1 MSKERFIDDFL
12 NDIIEAIS
20 EIREFTEGMTF
31 DTFVHDRKT
40 RKAVTKCIE
49 DIGIAISEH
58 IPEHI
63 YKNYPEVPWSDWCG
77 IRNIVTHQYFGIDWA
92 EVWKTVSEDL
102 EPLKNAV
109 VQMIR
114 DLHLNKPNSPG
125 L

>member
-31 DTFVHDRKT
+31 DAFVQDRKT
-40 RKAVTKCIE
+40 RKAVAKCIE

-63 YKNYPEVPWSDWCG
+63 CKNYPEVPWSDWCG
-77 IRNIVTHQYFGIDWA
+77 IRNTVAHQYFGIDWK
-92 EVWKTVSEDL
+92 EVWKTIAEDL
-102 EPLKNAV
+102 EPLNNAV
-109 VQMIR
+109 VRIIR
-114 DLHLNKPNSPG
+114 DLHLHKPNSPD